1 MAKID
6 KVGVV
11 GAGLMGSGIAEVCAR
26 AGYSVLVSEVNQ
38 QLLDKGLNAVNT
50 SITKAAER
58 GKITEADK
66 NATLGRLR
74 GTTNLADFHDRDL
87 VIEAIVEDTARKK
100 EVFRQLDKVCPKT
113 AILAS
118 NTSCLAVIEMGMSTQ
133 RPDKVLGIHF
143 FNPAPVMKLVE
154 VVKTIAVSP
163 ETVNDAR
170 AFAESLGKKVIF
182 APDSP
187 GFVVNRLLVP
197 FIIDAIRIY
206 EAGTATAE
214 DIDQGMVLGC
224 NHPMGP
230 LALGDLVGL
239 DTLVMVGNAMY
250 EEFKEPR
257 FAPPPLLKKMV
268 AAGRL
273 GRKTGRGFYQY
284 S

>member
-1 MAKID
+1 MKIA

-26 AGYSVLVSEVNQ
+26 AGYSVLVSEVTQ

-66 NATLGRLR
+66 AGTVSRLR
-74 GTTNLADFHDRDL
+74 GTTDLADFHDRDL
-87 VIEAIVEDTARKK
+87 VIEAIVEDMARKK

-163 ETVNDAR
+163 ETVNDAK

-268 AAGRL
+268 TAGRL